1 VTPAGVFDPRPE
13 FRRRRLDG
21 RPAQRLGDQ
30 RRDVAL
36 NFEPIVDIV
45 GEALERLV
53 VAKKAA
59 REIEWR
65 QVLGAWNHRPEPSS
79 EQGLAANADR
89 VEIGAVERVP

>member
-1 VTPAGVFDPRPE
+1 MILDLRPE

-21 RPAQRLGDQ
+21 RPAQRFGDQ

-36 NFEPIVDIV
+36 NFERVVDVV

-59 REIEWR
+59 REIERR
-65 QVLGAWNHRPEPSS
+65 QVLGSGRHGAKIVS
-79 EQGLAANADR
+79 E
-89 VEIGAVERVP
+89 